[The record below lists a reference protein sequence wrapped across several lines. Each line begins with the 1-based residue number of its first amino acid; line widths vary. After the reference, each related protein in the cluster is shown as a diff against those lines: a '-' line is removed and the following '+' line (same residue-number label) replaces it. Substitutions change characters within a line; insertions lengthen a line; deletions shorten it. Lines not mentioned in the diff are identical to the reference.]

1 MAANTEDLSDSTV
14 SGFHTIDT
22 RRFEGF
28 TPQNLD
34 EFNRIL
40 LSIKKNDKF
49 HFLETFRQ
57 QIESHIANPAG
68 HRLAF
73 NLLEDEIVEQLYTL
87 YTNFGYTGTKLDML
101 QSVYKD
107 VTVGDSDD
115 VKAGIAFDKAM
126 HTVFWKQWFDSHND
140 GLGSHMT
147 IRKAFYPI
155 STVNKV
161 AIANINDY
169 NPTDEI
175 IFKENWNSSEM
186 TINFM
191 YDYKTKVNGTLF
203 MIIFDDDTSLEV
215 TGNDT
220 GVTITYENYSA
231 TIEFPDKLTAD
242 KFLIYFTNNKLVFR
256 DVLTRK
262 VISSSDSGNVNS
274 DVCIIPGAAT
284 SITFA
289 SAAGNF
295 GSYIPWFSTFAG
307 SISESE
313 ELYYVN

>member
-49 HFLETFRQ
+49 NFLESFRQ

-87 YTNFGYTGTKLDML
+87 YTNSGYTGTKLDML
-101 QSVYKD
+101 QSVYKNI
-107 VTVGDSDD
+107 TVGDSDD

-126 HTVFWKQWFDSHND
+126 HVVFWKQWFDKHND
-140 GLGSHMT
+140 GLDSHMT
-147 IRKAFYPI
+147 IRKAFYPVN
-155 STVNKV
+155 TVNKV
-161 AIANINDY
+161 AAVNINDY
-169 NPTDEI
+169 NPT
-175 IFKENWNSSEM
+175 KEVTFDKNWNSSEM
-186 TINFM
+186 TINFT
-191 YDYKTKVNGTLF
+191 YDFSTKVNGELF
-203 MIIFDDDTSLEV
+203 MIIFDNDTSMEI
-215 TGNDT
+215 TGSDT
-220 GVTITYENYSA
+220 GVTVTYEDYSA
-231 TIEFPDKLTAD
+231 TIDFPENLTIDKY
-242 KFLIYFTNNKLVFR
+242 LIYFDNEKLVFR
-256 DVLTRK
+256 DALTRK
-262 VISSSDSGNVNS
+262 IISSSDSTDSS
-274 DVCIIPGAAT
+274 DAVRIIDGTAT

-289 SAAGNF
+289 STAGDF
-295 GSYIPWFSTFAG
+295 GSSIPWFSAFAG
-307 SISESE
+307 SIRESE
-313 ELYYVN
+313 ELFYVN

>member
-107 VTVGDSDD
+107 IVVGDSDD

-126 HTVFWKQWFDSHND
+126 HTVFWKQWFEKHDT

-147 IRKAFYPI
+147 IRKAFYPVN
-155 STVNKV
+155 TVNKV
-161 AIANINDY
+161 AAVNINDY
-169 NPTDEI
+169 NPT
-175 IFKENWNSSEM
+175 KEVTFDKNWNSSEM
-186 TINFM
+186 TINFT
-191 YDYKTKVNGTLF
+191 YDYSTKVNGTLF
-203 MIIFDDDTSLEV
+203 MIIFDDDTSMEV

-220 GVTITYENYSA
+220 GVTVTYEDYSA
-231 TIEFPDKLTAD
+231 TINFPDNLTTD

-262 VISSSDSGNVNS
+262 VISGSDSTDVS
-274 DVCIIPGAAT
+274 DDVHLIPGTAT

-289 SAAGNF
+289 STAGDF

-307 SISESE
+307 SIRESE